1 MTPTKILLAFS
12 AMTALL
18 MVFAIQRLPGD
29 ERIEIPNTAPP
40 VQTNVVAKTADP
52 IRVIE
57 TVRPEPKPVLT
68 ERIIPDAPVK
78 VVPPVKMVS
87 PIEQDEQPVA
97 RQRSEQNVCTRHGM
111 KKVITRGGRSWRCRR

>member
-1 MTPTKILLAFS
+1 VTPTKILLAFS

-40 VQTNVVAKTADP
+40 VQTSVVTKTADP
-52 IRVIE
+52 IRIIE
-57 TVRPEPKPVLT
+57 TVRPVAT
-68 ERIIPDAPVK
+68 ERIVPDAPVK